1 MSSKASSVTE
11 RASTEVTS
19 LDVKSLDD
27 DMKTPIAGEKL
38 FEEEAQPVYSIYSQ
52 RQKVFIVF
60 MSALGG
66 FFSPLSA
73 NTYLPSIPSL
83 SEYLGVSPSLMN
95 LTVTAFL
102 IFQGLAPSFYGDL
115 ADIAG
120 RRPAYLISFLIYIA
134 ANIGLASQSSYPAL
148 FILRCLQSSGSG
160 GTYALNSGVIAD
172 ISTTA
177 ERGRYMSAAQS
188 GIMLGPA
195 IGKTS
200 MVYSRKFG
208 TSVTNWKKGPILG
221 GVLAQHLGWRS
232 IFWFLT
238 ICGSIYIIVFAIT
251 VPETARKVVGNGS
264 IPPTAWWSRSL
275 LNEISRRKAAAE
287 QEGEGEI
294 SPRPKARVL
303 RFPNPL
309 KTLLIVG
316 EKDCAVTLFYNAII
330 YSSWYTVTAN
340 LSNLLSENYHLNTL
354 QLGLCYIPF
363 GVGAALSIMANG
375 YIQDWNYARV
385 ARSHGFS
392 VDKKRGDDLTKF
404 PIEKA
409 RLSIVWPFVYVGA
422 VAIICFG
429 WAATLKAHLSV
440 LLALTFAMALFLT
453 ACYNSMNLLLV
464 DLYPNSPSTASAAN
478 NLTRCLL
485 AAGGSAVIEPMIRK
499 IGTGWAYTIIGVII
513 IVLSPSLLVVTRY
526 GPVWREERRVRLEK
540 KEAARKHPAEQQV

>member
-1 MSSKASSVTE
+1 
-11 RASTEVTS
+11 
-19 LDVKSLDD
+19 
-27 DMKTPIAGEKL
+27 MKTPNSRERPH
-38 FEEEAQPVYSIYSQ
+38 EVEAQPVYSIYTQ
-52 RQKVFIVF
+52 RQKFFIVF
-60 MSALGG
+60 MSSLGG

-120 RRPAYLISFLIYIA
+120 RRPAYLISFVIYIA
-134 ANIGLASQSSYPAL
+134 ANIGLASQSSYAAL
-148 FILRCLQSSGSG
+148 FVLRCLQSSGSG

-177 ERGRYMSAAQS
+177 ERGKYMSAAQS

-195 IGKTS
+195 I
-200 MVYSRKFG
+200 
-208 TSVTNWKKGPILG
+208 GPILG

-232 IFWFLT
+232 IFWYSFAR
-238 ICGSIYIIVFAIT
+238 CGSIYLIVFAIA

-264 IPPTAWWSRSL
+264 IPPTAWWNRSL
-275 LNEISRRKAAAE
+275 LSEVARRKARTK
-287 QEGEGEI
+287 QGDEGI
-294 SPRPKARVL
+294 SPSPKPRGL

-309 KTLLIVG
+309 KTLLIIK
-316 EKDCAVTLFYNAII
+316 EKDCAMMLFYNAII

-340 LSNLLSENYHLNTL
+340 LSNLLSENYHLDTL
-354 QLGLCYIPF
+354 HLGLCYI
-363 GVGAALSIMANG
+363 
-375 YIQDWNYARV
+375 DWNYARV
-385 ARSHGFS
+385 ARRYGFS
-392 VDKKRGDDLTKF
+392 IDKRRGDDLTKF

-429 WAATLKAHLSV
+429 WAAMLKTHISV
-440 LLALTFAMALFLT
+440 LLILTFAMALFLT

-485 AAGGSAVIEPMIRK
+485 SAGGSAVIDPMIRK
-499 IGTGWAYTIIGVII
+499 MGTGWAYTLVGILIIA
-513 IVLSPSLLVVTRY
+513 LSPSLLIVTRY
-526 GPVWREERRVRLEK
+526 GPVWREERRLRLEQ
-540 KEAARKHPAEQQV
+540 KEEARKQPAERQV

>member
-1 MSSKASSVTE
+1 MDSKASSITE
-11 RASTEVTS
+11 WSSTEEGLSEPKILDGDIETS
-19 LDVKSLDD
+19 I
-27 DMKTPIAGEKL
+27 T
-38 FEEEAQPVYSIYSQ
+38 EEQHHDTDGQPLYSIYSQ
-52 RQKVFIVF
+52 RQKTFIVF
-60 MSALGG
+60 MSGLGG

-83 SEYLGVSPSLMN
+83 SKFLGVSPSLMN

-120 RRPAYLISFLIYIA
+120 RRPAYLISFIIYIT
-134 ANIGLASQSSYPAL
+134 ANIGLASQSSYPSL

-160 GTYALNSGVIAD
+160 GTYSLNSGVIAD

-177 ERGRYMSAAQS
+177 ERGRYMGAAQS

-195 IGKTS
+195 IG
-200 MVYSRKFG
+200 
-208 TSVTNWKKGPILG
+208 PILG
-221 GVLAQHLGWRS
+221 GVLAQYLGWRS

-238 ICGSIYIIVFAIT
+238 ICGSVYIVVFAIT

-275 LNEISRRKAAAE
+275 LNEVARRKSTTKEEHNCKAFP
-287 QEGEGEI
+287 Q
-294 SPRPKARVL
+294 PRPCKL

-309 KTLLIVG
+309 KTLLIIS

-330 YSSWYTVTAN
+330 YTSWYTVTAN
-340 LSNLLSENYHLNTL
+340 MSHLLSETYKLNTL
-354 QLGLCYIPF
+354 HIGLCYIPF

-375 YIQDWNYARV
+375 CIQDWNYSRV

-392 VDKKRGDDLTKF
+392 VDKKRGDDLTNF

-409 RLSIVWPFVYVGA
+409 RLNIVWPFVYVGA
-422 VAIICFG
+422 VAIIGFG
-429 WAATLKAHLSV
+429 WAAHTKAHLSI
-440 LLALTFAMALFLT
+440 LLSLTFSMALFLT

-478 NLTRCLL
+478 NLTRCLM
-485 AAGGSAVIEPMIRK
+485 AAGGSAVIEPMIRAM
-499 IGTGWAYTIIGVII
+499 GTGWAYTLIGSLLIA
-513 IVLSPSLLVVTRY
+513 LSPTLFIVIRY
-526 GPVWREERRVRLEK
+526 GPKWREERRVRLEI
-540 KEAARKHPAEQQV
+540 KEAAHKHSAEQQA

>member
-11 RASTEVTS
+11 RASSEESS
-19 LDVKSLDD
+19 LDIKSLDD
-27 DMKTPIAGEKL
+27 DMKTPISRERPH
-38 FEEEAQPVYSIYSQ
+38 EVEAQPVYSIYTQ
-52 RQKVFIVF
+52 RQKFFIVF
-60 MSALGG
+60 MSSLGG

-120 RRPAYLISFLIYIA
+120 RRPAYLISFVIYIA
-134 ANIGLASQSSYPAL
+134 ANIGLASQSSYAAL
-148 FILRCLQSSGSG
+148 FVLRCLQSSGSG

-177 ERGRYMSAAQS
+177 ERGKYMSAAQS

-195 IGKTS
+195 I
-200 MVYSRKFG
+200 
-208 TSVTNWKKGPILG
+208 GPILG

-238 ICGSIYIIVFAIT
+238 ICGSIYLIVFAIA

-264 IPPTAWWSRSL
+264 IPPTAWWNRSL
-275 LNEISRRKAAAE
+275 LSEVARRKARTKQGDE
-287 QEGEGEI
+287 DI
-294 SPRPKARVL
+294 SPSPKPRGL

-309 KTLLIVG
+309 KTLLIIK
-316 EKDCAVTLFYNAII
+316 EKDCAMMLFYNAII

-340 LSNLLSENYHLNTL
+340 LSNLLSENYHLDTL
-354 QLGLCYIPF
+354 HLGLCYIPF

-385 ARSHGFS
+385 ARRYGFS
-392 VDKKRGDDLTKF
+392 IDKKRGDDLTKF

-429 WAATLKAHLSV
+429 WAATLKTHISV
-440 LLALTFAMALFLT
+440 LLILTFAMALFLT

-485 AAGGSAVIEPMIRK
+485 SAGGSAVIDPMIRK
-499 IGTGWAYTIIGVII
+499 MGTGWAYTLVGILI
-513 IVLSPSLLVVTRY
+513 IVLSPSLLIVTRY
-526 GPVWREERRVRLEK
+526 GPVWREERRLRLEQ
-540 KEAARKHPAEQQV
+540 KEEARKQSVERQV

>member
-1 MSSKASSVTE
+1 
-11 RASTEVTS
+11 
-19 LDVKSLDD
+19 
-27 DMKTPIAGEKL
+27 MKTPISREQPH
-38 FEEEAQPVYSIYSQ
+38 EVEAQPVYSIYTK
-52 RQKVFIVF
+52 RQKFFIVF
-60 MSALGG
+60 MSGLGG

-120 RRPAYLISFLIYIA
+120 RRPAYLISFVIYIA
-134 ANIGLASQSSYPAL
+134 ANIGLASQSSYPWL
-148 FILRCLQSSGSG
+148 FVLRCLQSSGSG

-195 IGKTS
+195 IG
-200 MVYSRKFG
+200 
-208 TSVTNWKKGPILG
+208 PILG

-232 IFWFLT
+232 IFCT
-238 ICGSIYIIVFAIT
+238 YIIVFAIT

-264 IPPTAWWSRSL
+264 IPPTAWWNRSL
-275 LNEISRRKAAAE
+275 LSEVARYKAGGR
-287 QEGEGEI
+287 QGGEGI
-294 SPRPKARVL
+294 SPPPKPRVL

-309 KTLLIVG
+309 KTLLIIK
-316 EKDCAVTLFYNAII
+316 EKDCAMMLFYNAII

-340 LSNLLSENYHLNTL
+340 LSNLLSENYHLDTL
-354 QLGLCYIPF
+354 HLGLCYIPF
-363 GVGAALSIMANG
+363 GIGAAMSIVANG

-385 ARSHGFS
+385 ARRYGFS
-392 VDKKRGDDLTKF
+392 IDKKRGDDLTQF

-429 WAATLKAHLSV
+429 WAATLKAHLAV
-440 LLALTFAMALFLT
+440 LLVLTFAMALFLT

-485 AAGGSAVIEPMIRK
+485 AAGGSAVIDPMIRK
-499 IGTGWAYTIIGVII
+499 MGTGWAYTLVGILIIA
-513 IVLSPSLLVVTRY
+513 LSPSLLVVTRY
-526 GPVWREERRVRLEK
+526 GPVWREERRLRLEQ
-540 KEAARKHPAEQQV
+540 KEAARKQSAEQQV

>member
-11 RASTEVTS
+11 RTSTEETL
-19 LDVKSLDD
+19 LDTKSLDD
-27 DMKTPIAGEKL
+27 DMKTPISISGEKHH
-38 FEEEAQPVYSIYSQ
+38 ETEAQPVYSIYTQ
-52 RQKVFIVF
+52 RQKIFIVF
-60 MSALGG
+60 MSGLGG

-120 RRPAYLISFLIYIA
+120 RRPAYLISFIIYIT

-177 ERGRYMSAAQS
+177 ERGRYMGAAQS

-195 IGKTS
+195 IG
-200 MVYSRKFG
+200 
-208 TSVTNWKKGPILG
+208 PILG
-221 GVLAQHLGWRS
+221 GVLAQYLGWRS
-232 IFWFLT
+232 IF
-238 ICGSIYIIVFAIT
+238 CIYIIIFAIT

-275 LNEISRRKAAAE
+275 LNEVARRKAAAK
-287 QEGEGEI
+287 QGDEGKI
-294 SPRPKARVL
+294 SSRPKPCVL

-309 KTLLIVG
+309 KTLLIIG

-340 LSNLLSENYHLNTL
+340 LSNLLSENYDLDTL

-429 WAATLKAHLSV
+429 WAATLKTHISV
-440 LLALTFAMALFLT
+440 LLVLTFAMALFLT

-478 NLTRCLL
+478 NLTRCLM
-485 AAGGSAVIEPMIRK
+485 AAGGSAVIEPMIRVM
-499 IGTGWAYTIIGVII
+499 GTGWAYTLIGILIIA
-513 IVLSPSLLVVTRY
+513 LSPSLFIVTRY
-526 GPVWREERRVRLEK
+526 GPVWREERRVRLEN
-540 KEAARKHPAEQQV
+540 KEAARKHSADRQV

>member
-1 MSSKASSVTE
+1 MSSKASTIIE
-11 RASTEVTS
+11 RPSSEETALDSMSLENDDKTS
-19 LDVKSLDD
+19 SAGQQNHNTDV
-27 DMKTPIAGEKL
+27 
-38 FEEEAQPVYSIYSQ
+38 QPVYSIYTQ
-52 RQKVFIVF
+52 RQKTFIVF
-60 MSALGG
+60 MSGLGG

-120 RRPAYLISFLIYIA
+120 RRPAYLISFIIYIT
-134 ANIGLASQSSYPAL
+134 ANIGLANQSSYPAL

-177 ERGRYMSAAQS
+177 ERGKYMGAAQS

-195 IGKTS
+195 IG
-200 MVYSRKFG
+200 
-208 TSVTNWKKGPILG
+208 PILG
-221 GVLAQHLGWRS
+221 GVLAEYLGWRS

-238 ICGSIYIIVFAIT
+238 ICGSIYLIIFAIT
-251 VPETARKVVGNGS
+251 FPETARKVVGNGS

-275 LNEISRRKAAAE
+275 LNEFARRKAAAE
-287 QEGEGEI
+287 KGNNTAA
-294 SPRPKARVL
+294 SAPPKPCEL

-309 KTLLIVG
+309 KTLFIIG

-330 YSSWYTVTAN
+330 YTSWYTITAN
-340 LSNLLSENYHLNTL
+340 LSNLLSEIYRLDTL
-354 QLGLCYIPF
+354 QIGLCYIPF
-363 GVGAALSIMANG
+363 GVGAALSIVANG
-375 YIQDWNYARV
+375 YIQDWNYARF
-385 ARSHGFS
+385 ARTNGFS
-392 VDKKRGDDLTKF
+392 VDKKRGDDLSKF

-409 RLSIVWPFVYVGA
+409 RLNIVWPLVYVGA
-422 VAIICFG
+422 AAIIGFG
-429 WAATLKAHLSV
+429 WAAEMKTHISAPLI
-440 LLALTFAMALFLT
+440 LTFVMALFLT

-478 NLTRCLL
+478 NLTRCLM
-485 AAGGSAVIEPMIRK
+485 AAGGSAVIEPMIRAM
-499 IGTGWAYTIIGVII
+499 GTGWAYTFIGLLIIAM
-513 IVLSPSLLVVTRY
+513 SPTLCIVTRY
-526 GPVWREERRVRLEK
+526 GPIWREERRVRLANK
-540 KEAARKHPAEQQV
+540 ASARKCSVEQKA

>member
-11 RASTEVTS
+11 RVSSEESS
-19 LDVKSLDD
+19 LDIKSLDD
-27 DMKTPIAGEKL
+27 DMKTPISREQPH
-38 FEEEAQPVYSIYSQ
+38 EVEAQPVYSIYTK
-52 RQKVFIVF
+52 RQKFFIVF
-60 MSALGG
+60 MSGLGG

-83 SEYLGVSPSLMN
+83 SKYLGVSPSLMN

-120 RRPAYLISFLIYIA
+120 RRPAYLISFVIYIA
-134 ANIGLASQSSYPAL
+134 ANIGLASQSSYPWL
-148 FILRCLQSSGSG
+148 FVLRCLQSSGSG

-195 IGKTS
+195 IGKTF
-200 MVYSRKFG
+200 MMYSHKFG
-208 TSVTNWKKGPILG
+208 TLVINWKKGPILG

-264 IPPTAWWSRSL
+264 IPPTAWWNRSL
-275 LNEISRRKAAAE
+275 LSEVARYKAGSR
-287 QEGEGEI
+287 QGEDGI
-294 SPRPKARVL
+294 SPPPKPRVL

-309 KTLLIVG
+309 KTLLIIK
-316 EKDCAVTLFYNAII
+316 EKDCAMMLFYNAII

-340 LSNLLSENYHLNTL
+340 LSNLLSENYHLDTL
-354 QLGLCYIPF
+354 HLGLCYIPF
-363 GVGAALSIMANG
+363 GIGAAMSIVANG

-385 ARSHGFS
+385 ARRYGFS
-392 VDKKRGDDLTKF
+392 IDKKRGDDLTQF

-429 WAATLKAHLSV
+429 WAATLKAHLAV
-440 LLALTFAMALFLT
+440 LLVLTFAMALFLT

-485 AAGGSAVIEPMIRK
+485 AAGGSAVIDPMIRK
-499 IGTGWAYTIIGVII
+499 MGTGWAYTLVGILIIA
-513 IVLSPSLLVVTRY
+513 LSPSLLVVTRY
-526 GPVWREERRVRLEK
+526 GPVWREERRLRLEQ
-540 KEAARKHPAEQQV
+540 KEAARKQSAEQQV

>member
-1 MSSKASSVTE
+1 MESTASSVTE
-11 RASTEVTS
+11 RTSTEETPFEP
-19 LDVKSLDD
+19 KTLDD
-27 DMKTPIAGEKL
+27 GMTPIQGQQHHETESLA
-38 FEEEAQPVYSIYSQ
+38 VYSIYTQ
-52 RQKVFIVF
+52 RQKAFIVF
-60 MSALGG
+60 MSGLGG

-83 SEYLGVSPSLMN
+83 SDYLGVSPSLMN

-120 RRPAYLISFLIYIA
+120 RRPAYLISFIIYIA

-148 FILRCLQSSGSG
+148 FVLRCLQSSGSG

-172 ISTTA
+172 ITTTA
-177 ERGRYMSAAQS
+177 ERGRYMGAAQS

-195 IGKTS
+195 IG
-200 MVYSRKFG
+200 
-208 TSVTNWKKGPILG
+208 PILG
-221 GVLAQHLGWRS
+221 GVLAQYLGWRS

-238 ICGSIYIIVFAIT
+238 ICGSIYVIVFAIT

-275 LNEISRRKAAAE
+275 LNEVARRKAVTE
-287 QEGEGEI
+287 QRDDDKI
-294 SPRPKARVL
+294 SPRPKPCQL
-303 RFPNPL
+303 KFPNPL
-309 KTLLIVG
+309 KTLLIIS

-330 YSSWYTVTAN
+330 YTSWYTVTAN
-340 LSNLLSENYHLNTL
+340 FSNLLSEIYHLNTL
-354 QLGLCYIPF
+354 QIGLCYIPF

-385 ARSHGFS
+385 ARSHGFP
-392 VDKKRGDDLTKF
+392 VDKKRGDDLTNF

-409 RLSIVWPFVYVGA
+409 RLNIVWPFVYVGA
-422 VAIICFG
+422 VAIIGFG
-429 WAATLKAHLSV
+429 WAATFKTHISA
-440 LLALTFAMALFLT
+440 LLVLTFAMALFLT

-478 NLTRCLL
+478 NLTRCLM
-485 AAGGSAVIEPMIRK
+485 AAGGTAIIEPMIRTM
-499 IGTGWAYTIIGVII
+499 GTGWAYTLIGILIIA
-513 IVLSPSLLVVTRY
+513 LSPTLYIVTRY
-526 GPVWREERRVRLEK
+526 GPVWREERRLRLEN
-540 KEAARKHPAEQQV
+540 KEAARKRSVEQHV